1 MIISHKYK
9 CIFIRIPKTGST
21 SVETYLK
28 EVDPDCISSDDKP
41 PYGHETCSQLIEK
54 HGHTIWNSYYKFT
67 FIREPYQWYK
77 SYYSDLLNYSWDE
90 GSELA
95 KKSLDLFLTDYNT
108 LPEPVNGTLHEKH
121 IMIIQLLND
130 FWFYPSIYDKIMD
143 NHVTQISW
151 IDKPINFIGRTE
163 FLDDDFKDVC
173 NKLNIPFTEL
183 KRLNTSDSHKLNHS
197 EGSKRLIKCLA
208 EKDLELYYNIKPI
221 TNNRY

>member
-1 MIISHKYK
+1 M
-9 CIFIRIPKTGST
+9 
-21 SVETYLK
+21 
-28 EVDPDCISSDDKP
+28 
-41 PYGHETCSQLIEK
+41 
-54 HGHTIWNSYYKFT
+54 
-67 FIREPYQWYK
+67 
-77 SYYSDLLNYSWDE
+77 
-90 GSELA
+90 
-95 KKSLDLFLTDYNT
+95 TDYNT

>member
-1 MIISHKYK
+1 MIISHKFK

-41 PYGHETCSQLIEK
+41 PYGHETCSQLLEK

-90 GSELA
+90 DSELA
-95 KKSLDLFLTDYNT
+95 KKSLDLFLTDYKT

-130 FWFYPSIYDKIMD
+130 FWFYPTINDNIMD
-143 NHVTQISW
+143 KHVTQVSW
-151 IDKPINFIGRTE
+151 LDRAVNYVGRTE

-173 NKLNIPFTEL
+173 NKLNIPFTGL
-183 KRLNTSDSHKLNHS
+183 KKLNTSNSYKLNHS
-197 EGSKRLIKCLA
+197 EGSKKLIKCLA
-208 EKDLELYYNIKPI
+208 EEDLELYYNLTSISN
-221 TNNRY
+221 TRY